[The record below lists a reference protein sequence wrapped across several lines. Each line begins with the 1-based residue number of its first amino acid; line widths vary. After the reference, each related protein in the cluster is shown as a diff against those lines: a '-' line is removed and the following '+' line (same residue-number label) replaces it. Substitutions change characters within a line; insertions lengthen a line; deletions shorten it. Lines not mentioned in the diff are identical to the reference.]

1 MIEASNNDL
10 DYLATRLHARRSRMA
25 EAERLNAL
33 CRIRSVAELANIVFP
48 NAEISSTAE
57 FQRRLVFELTAEIY
71 GCLKHL
77 DPHDQEFVE
86 WLLARFQVENVKI
99 LLRGFTNHS
108 PLSVLAP
115 HLMRLPPELALDG
128 ASLLAATSIT
138 EFAGRLPA
146 GGPRKR
152 LLTFLANSGE
162 SSPLFLLEAALDAGY
177 FAGLTARTGR
187 LSGYEHEIVTP
198 LIFQEVNSFQFML
211 AVRGR
216 FNFHL
221 TAPSLLPLG
230 LRGCGVGPEWFNALL
245 SVPDLMSA
253 AKNAA
258 GVVIDEL
265 PRQQPTDDGPPAVEI
280 STLEMLIQ
288 QRFLRLANTAFRR
301 SHMGVGAVAGY
312 FGLRRVEIAN
322 LITLSESIRLGLDA
336 REMRMHM
343 TSCHDLEAFH
353 V

>member
-1 MIEASNNDL
+1 MIQASNNDL

-33 CRIRSVAELANIVFP
+33 CHLRSVAELANLIFP
-48 NAEISSTAE
+48 NTEIPDTAE

-86 WLLARFQVENVKI
+86 WLLVRFQVENVKI

-115 HLMRLPPELALDG
+115 HLMRLPPELALDE
-128 ASLLAATSIT
+128 ASLLAAASLT

-152 LLTFLANSGE
+152 LLTFLAHAGE
-162 SSPLFLLEAALDAGY
+162 PAPLFLLEAALDAGY

-187 LSGYEHEIVTP
+187 LPGGEHEIVAP
-198 LIFQEVNSFQFML
+198 LIFQEVNAFQFML

-221 TAPSLLPLG
+221 TAPSLMPLG
-230 LRGCGVGPEWFNALL
+230 MSGCGVGPEWFHGLL

-253 AKNAA
+253 AKSAA

-265 PRQQPTDDGPPAVEI
+265 PPQPPTDEGQPAIEI
-280 STLEMLIQ
+280 STLELLIQ
-288 QRFLRLANTAFRR
+288 QRYLRLANTAFRR
-301 SHMGVGAVAGY
+301 SHLGVGAVAGY

-322 LITLSESIRLGLDA
+322 LITLSESIRLGLDV
-336 REMRMHM
+336 REMRLHM
-343 TSCHDLEAFH
+343 TGCGDLEASH